1 MTAGGGP
8 GEGAPGGGRPPSL
21 TMHSPL
27 SSIAGREPL
36 TVPLDATVRSALEKM
51 ERARVGS
58 VVVTDR
64 EGRFPVGI
72 FTLRDHV
79 RRVTLPG
86 GDLGQPVASVMT
98 SGLITLTPRASAHQA
113 ALLMA
118 RNAVSRVVVVEEDG
132 RLAGVVTQ
140 ADLFGLQQVG
150 VRDIHMEIQAARD
163 APALRRAADGIR
175 RLARG
180 LLAQGVGA
188 ETLTQFVSTLN
199 DLLTIRVIETTADE
213 IEPPPVPHCW
223 IALGSEGRLEQTF
236 HTDQDNGLVFD
247 APPGEAEHL
256 RAGFAPFARA
266 VNEKL
271 AACGFPLCQGG
282 VMASNPEWCL
292 TLSEWQDRFSR
303 WIHTP
308 APPALLNS
316 AIFFDL
322 RPIHGRESLAQR
334 LRSWLV
340 DAAAEQ
346 ALFLRMLA
354 EYALTCPPALGV
366 FGRFVTGQSKEFP
379 RTMNLKNQGS
389 RPFVDAARVLALAH
403 RVPHTSTAERLRGVD
418 EVAPFGGARVSAL
431 VDGFYFV
438 HLLRLRRQVAADPTE
453 PGQNHV
459 DPRAL
464 NDVERSLLKESF
476 RQASA
481 LQSRLRLDYGL

>member
-1 MTAGGGP
+1 MTAGRP
-8 GEGAPGGGRPPSL
+8 TGEVPGGGRPRSL

-27 SSIAGREPL
+27 SAIVGREPL
-36 TVPLDATVRSALEKM
+36 TVALDATVRSALEKM

-64 EGRFPVGI
+64 EGRIPVGI

-86 GDLGQPVASVMT
+86 GDLSQPVASVMT

-113 ALLMA
+113 ALVMA
-118 RNAVSRVVVVEEDG
+118 RNGVSRVVVLEEDG
-132 RLAGVVTQ
+132 RLAGLVTQ
-140 ADLFGLQQVG
+140 VDLFGLQQAG
-150 VRDIHMEIQAARD
+150 VREINMEIQSARGV
-163 APALRRAADGIR
+163 PALRGAADGIR

-199 DLLTIRVIETTADE
+199 DLLTIRIIETTADE
-213 IEPPPVPHCW
+213 IEPPPVPYCW

-247 APPGEAEHL
+247 DPPGEVEQVRVA
-256 RAGFAPFARA
+256 FASFARA

-271 AACGFPLCQGG
+271 DACGFPLCRGG

-292 TLSEWQDRFSR
+292 TLSEWQARFSR
-303 WIHTP
+303 WIQTP

-322 RPIHGRESLAQR
+322 RPIYGREALAQR
-334 LRSWLV
+334 LRTWLV
-340 DAAAEQ
+340 GAASEQ

-354 EYALTCPPALGV
+354 EYALTCPPALGM
-366 FGRFVTGQSKEFP
+366 FGRFVTGQSREFP
-379 RTMNLKNQGS
+379 RTLNLKNQGS
-389 RPFVDAARVLALAH
+389 RPFVDAARVLALAN
-403 RVPHTSTAERLRGVD
+403 RVPHTSTAERLRGID
-418 EVAPFGGARVSAL
+418 EVAPFGGERVSAL
-431 VDGFYFV
+431 VDGFNFI
-438 HLLRLRRQVAADPTE
+438 HLLRLRRQVGVDAPGT
-453 PGQNHV
+453 GQNHV
-459 DPRAL
+459 DPRTL
-464 NDVERSLLKESF
+464 NDVERGLLKEAF
-476 RQASA
+476 RQARA